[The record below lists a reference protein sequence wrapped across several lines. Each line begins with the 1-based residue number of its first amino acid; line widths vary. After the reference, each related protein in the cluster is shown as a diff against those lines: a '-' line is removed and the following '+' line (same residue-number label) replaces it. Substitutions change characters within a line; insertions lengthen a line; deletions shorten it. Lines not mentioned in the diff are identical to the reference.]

1 MMTAAEPIPSLA
13 AIEKVFRIGELAA
26 EFDIT
31 LRTLRFY
38 EDKGLLQPRRIGNTR
53 LYSRRDRARLK
64 LILLGKRVGFSL
76 QDIREMLALYDPTG
90 DNLAQLEVAAEKGAV
105 QLEKLR
111 EERSGLDAAIDELT
125 QTLELVQQTI
135 AEKRRT

>member
-1 MMTAAEPIPSLA
+1 MMTAAEPIPSMVA
-13 AIEKVFRIGELAA
+13 VEKVFRIGELAS
-26 EFDIT
+26 EFDVT

-76 QDIREMLALYDPTG
+76 QDIREMLALYDPAG
-90 DNLAQLEVAAEKGAV
+90 DNQLQLEVAVQKGDE
-105 QLEKLR
+105 QLNKLH
-111 EERSGLDAAIDELT
+111 EERRGIDAAINELT
-125 QTLELVQQTI
+125 ETLHLVRQML
-135 AEKRRT
+135 AEKRRR